1 MSDFGKIPKGA
12 GFGLVPKFALRHPNV
27 RPRPKALYAC
37 LCTNATPDGLLWR
50 SLTMLGKEFGMSTRQ
65 IQRWVNDLESAGLLV
80 RMGWKGKINR
90 FLVIRDEN
98 GMPWAQ
104 REAVK
109 NIVMRRVRRANQTQ
123 VSSTKIMTPTSPS
136 DDTHVGQNTTPT
148 SYKHNLKNEN
158 NLTDKIA
165 RQGET
170 EAGSRAPNRGMWG
183 LKQLNQ
189 GQRAEDIQ
197 NALNVLGNNM
207 GWDLLAQTSPER
219 IADKLLQLHGLQ
231 LTDSEIESFLAPGR

>member
-1 MSDFGKIPKGA
+1 
-12 GFGLVPKFALRHPNV
+12 
-27 RPRPKALYAC
+27 
-37 LCTNATPDGLLWR
+37 
-50 SLTMLGKEFGMSTRQ
+50 MLGKEFGVSTRQ

-80 RMGWKGKINR
+80 RMGWKGKTNR

-104 REAVK
+104 RQAVK

-123 VSSTKIMTPTSPS
+123 VRLTKITTPTSPS
-136 DDTHVGQNTTPT
+136 DDTRVVENMTPM
-148 SYKHNLKNEN
+148 SDKHNLKNEN

-170 EAGSRAPNRGMWG
+170 KAGSCAPNRGMWG

-189 GQRAEDIQ
+189 GQRAEDVQ
-197 NALNVLGNNM
+197 NALNALGNSM
-207 GWDLLAQTSPER
+207 GWDVLAEAAPER
-219 IADKLLQLHGLQ
+219 IAEDLYQLHGLR
-231 LTDSEIESFLAPGR
+231 LTTAEIRSFLAPSI